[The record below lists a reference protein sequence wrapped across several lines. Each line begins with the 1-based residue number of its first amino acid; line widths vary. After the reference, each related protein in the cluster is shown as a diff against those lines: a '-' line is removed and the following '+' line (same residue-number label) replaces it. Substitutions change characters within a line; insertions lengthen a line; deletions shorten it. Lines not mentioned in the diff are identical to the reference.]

1 MLTSQE
7 IKEITFSSAVG
18 GYKKDEVDVF
28 LDSVES
34 DYIRFER
41 VLAERDARIRDLEEK
56 LQGVSRSQESIN
68 NVLFSAQRVADQITE
83 EAKAKADEMIQNAQ
97 NEVIEINEK
106 SRALSSEFE
115 SVSSEKKSRLEN
127 EIASMLNEAKEK
139 KIYIENA
146 TTLTVKKQQE
156 LFDKLKEEILAFRA
170 EITDK
175 YKEHLK
181 LLSEMQI
188 VADVDPEEI
197 AKAIEE
203 NALKETEAKTEETE
217 EAEELK
223 EIVAPEE
230 ETAET
235 DFDLTQ
241 LDNEKFEGL
250 DEEELESLDKIEF
263 DGEDEEE

>member
-56 LQGVSRSQESIN
+56 LQGFSKSQESIN
-68 NVLFSAQRVADQITE
+68 NVLFNAQRVADQITE

-106 SRALSSEFE
+106 SKALSSEFE
-115 SVSSEKKSRLEN
+115 AVSNEKKSKLES
-127 EIASMLNEAKEK
+127 EIAAMLNDAKEK

-156 LFDKLKEEILAFRA
+156 LFDKLKEEIMAFRT
-170 EITDK
+170 EITNK

-188 VADVDPEEI
+188 SADVNPEEI

-203 NALKETEAKTEETE
+203 NELKETEEAKAEETE
-217 EAEELK
+217 Q
-223 EIVAPEE
+223 IIAPEE

-235 DFDLTQ
+235 AFDLTG
-241 LDNEKFEGL
+241 LDKEEFENL
-250 DEEELESLDKIEF
+250 DEEELESLDKIRF
-263 DGEDEEE
+263 NGEDEEE